1 MTEKMSSSRQ
11 EPSELGIQEDQA
23 EEPDEEIS
31 GRGGPDSNSSD
42 QLAKPGVEANDEE
55 WSATAEEMAHWSLF
69 GRRSQPP
76 RTRVR
81 PSAWD
86 IKPFTQPQHTDW
98 RIPIPNG
105 ELGTLLNGFLPEEM
119 EDKLFIYAD
128 GPDFN
133 GNATLHTHCSWTGK
147 KYVELEIRT
156 TGDQEDESKA
166 WKSDIIS
173 ITWEKDDGMSEGM
186 AKFIALEACNWK
198 LGVKLVDEIET
209 PTEWK
214 DLPSGRTIKMGPIAA
229 PGETK
234 TVYKGSTIDTETL
247 EDLQRMM
254 AIGQDT
260 EVKFVQGYSATSEMS
275 EARLTYGSRRT

>member
-1 MTEKMSSSRQ
+1 MSSSRQ
-11 EPSELGIQEDQA
+11 EPSELGIQEDLA
-23 EEPDEEIS
+23 EEPGEEVS
-31 GRGGPDSNSSD
+31 GRGGHDSNSSD
-42 QLAKPGVEANDEE
+42 QLAKPRLEANDEE
-55 WSATAEEMAHWSLF
+55 WSATAEEMAHQSLF
-69 GRRSQPP
+69 GRRGHPP

-86 IKPFTQPQHTDW
+86 IKPFTQPQHADW
-98 RIPIPNG
+98 IIPIPSD
-105 ELGTLLNGFLPEEM
+105 ELGTLLNGFLPDEM

-133 GNATLHTHCSWTGK
+133 GDATLHIHSGWTGK
-147 KYVELEIRT
+147 KYVKLEIRT
-156 TGDQEDESKA
+156 TGDQEDEAKA
-166 WKSDIIS
+166 WKSEIIS
-173 ITWEKDDGMSEGM
+173 VTWDKDDGTSEGM

-214 DLPSGRTIKMGPIAA
+214 DLPPGRTIKMEPIAP

-234 TVYKGSTIDTETL
+234 TLYKGSTIDAETL

-254 AIGQDT
+254 AIGRDT

-275 EARLTYGSRRT
+275 EARSTFGSRRM